1 MDRVTIGALVE
12 DLIPFTEKGN
22 KVTEVEIVPR
32 SLVEAVINYCNVVV
46 EYAEQSAGIV
56 NDRDQGMVDMA
67 KSVAR
72 YAKHLLK
79 EFEEGES

>member
-22 KVTEVEIVPR
+22 KVAEVEIVPR
-32 SLVEAVINYCNVVV
+32 ALVENIIDYCEGIV

-56 NDRDQGMVDMA
+56 TDRDQGTVDMA
-67 KSVAR
+67 RSVVQ
-72 YAKHLLK
+72 YAKRRLK
-79 EFEEGES
+79 KFEEGES